1 MKKFY
6 QDAEVKLIRLS
17 AMDIILTS
25 GTVDD
30 GVGGGSSEEEFP
42 DLG

>member
-1 MKKFY
+1 MKKFF

-25 GTVDD
+25 GTGDSGTATGTNND
-30 GVGGGSSEEEFP
+30 EGP
-42 DLG
+42 DF